1 MYDEL
6 ELVNHIL
13 QTLGESTT
21 PTLETQHP
29 AVIQAR
35 QLLQGYNKEF
45 QNRGWWFNREFSL
58 KLLPDVNGRIAVPQD
73 TLTFR
78 VTAVPACTYGREGER
93 FVKRGKFVYDSV
105 EHTNEIGRAIFVDI
119 TRLLDIEDL
128 PPAAASYLKHFAAEN
143 AFLDDDGDIQVHA
156 RLVRRTQQAWGD
168 LQREEMKAC
177 GVSALKTPFAKALL
191 SYPKVGR
198 YGSNPASI
206 GG

>member
-35 QLLQGYNKEF
+35 QVLAGYNKEF
-45 QNRGWWFNREFSL
+45 QNRGWWFNREFNL
-58 KLLPDVNGRIAVPQD
+58 KLLPDVNGRIAIPQD
-73 TLTFR
+73 TLTFK
-78 VTAVPACTYGREGER
+78 VTGVPACAYGREGER

-105 EHTNEIGRAIFVDI
+105 EHTNEIGRAVFVNI
-119 TRLLDIEDL
+119 TRLLSIEDL

-143 AFLDDDGDIQVHA
+143 AFLDDDGDIQVHS

-168 LQREEMKAC
+168 LQREEMKAT
-177 GVSALKTPFAKALL
+177 GTSGLKTPFAKALL
-191 SYPKVGR
+191 SYPKAGHFAH
-198 YGSNPASI
+198 NPARI